1 MEGGTVGL
9 RVLLCLRLHASG
21 LGYRCDGPILSVKG
35 KINVKGLIINST
47 LFFSK
52 VKEPEVNLFLSV
64 VIVHLSC

>member
-1 MEGGTVGL
+1 MAGWNSWTESS
-9 RVLLCLRLHASG
+9 LCLRLHASG

-52 VKEPEVNLFLSV
+52 S
-64 VIVHLSC
+64 